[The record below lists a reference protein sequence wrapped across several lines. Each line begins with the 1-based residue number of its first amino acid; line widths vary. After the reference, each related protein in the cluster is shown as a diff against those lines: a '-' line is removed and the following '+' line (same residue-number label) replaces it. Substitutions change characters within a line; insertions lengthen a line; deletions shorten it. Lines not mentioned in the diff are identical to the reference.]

1 MSSQTVQRP
10 LVAACFCVGLRRN
23 INQLVPQASTA
34 RGGARQGRAF
44 RLREV
49 RVGGAAAEAGLGA
62 PAAAS
67 LAYVVLDDATARG
80 GDFAAA
86 PLLFAGPGCGGAAPA
101 GEPRW
106 HGPAGGRACG
116 DAAARALDPS
126 MEAALAAR
134 LANNIGV
141 ALAAAPTSLAAD
153 AVALAALAGGP
164 AGCAGGSAA
173 EPGHAPC
180 PGSCAECAH
189 GGGGREASERCACGP
204 ECTHARARDRQ
215 GAARACGGGAPG
227 VCRSASGAHAP
238 GEGRDGEECG
248 PGAAAMWR
256 ARAHAVLAAR
266 YRLER
271 KRLLARVASDLRC
284 QAALAR

>member
-1 MSSQTVQRP
+1 VCAACPGRAVELVTARALAAGDALTLDYGARP
-10 LVAACFCVGLRRN
+10 LRALLQGYAFVPADAAFASPSEVRPAPSAPCGPGTCDAWASERRAADPRA
-23 INQLVPQASTA
+23 LLPT
-34 RGGARQGRAF
+34 RAF
-44 RLREV
+44 IH
-49 RVGGAAAEAGLGA
+49 GAL
-62 PAAAS
+62 
-67 LAYVVLDDATARG
+67 LAQIIGY
-80 GDFAAA
+80 
-86 PLLFAGPGCGGAAPA
+86 
-101 GEPRW
+101 EPRW
-106 HGPAGGRACG
+106 DGPDGGRACG

-180 PGSCAECAH
+180 PGSCAECAQ